1 MTNGINV
8 LTQGIP
14 IKNKINEEKSTT
26 PIKVNA
32 IDPRDVGTP
41 DDWIPRHQ
49 SLVRLTGK
57 HPFNCE
63 PPLSMLMEQGFITPN
78 PLHYVRNHGPAAKL
92 SWETHRLAVEGLVS
106 KQLSLTM
113 DEIVRLPS
121 REIPVTLVC
130 AGNRRKEQNM
140 IKQSI
145 GFNWGAAAVST
156 AVWKGVP
163 LRHVLKMAGVSLD
176 EDEPRYVWF
185 HGCDKLPKG
194 YYGTSISLDWSMNDA
209 NDVLLAYEMNGE
221 RLAPDHGFPLRVIIP
236 GFIGGRMIKWLTKI
250 TVLDKESDSHY
261 HYHDNRVLPPHVDNE
276 LANKEKW
283 WYKPDY
289 IINELNINSAITSPA
304 HDEQIPFS
312 SFVSTSCY
320 TLKGYAYS
328 GGGRKVTR
336 VEVSIDNGKTWT
348 LTELTYPEL
357 THPLV
362 MARKNKPL
370 RRHWCWIF
378 WELPVPILSL
388 IRCSEIM
395 VRAWDASQNTQPQD
409 PTWNVM
415 GMMNNCYF
423 RVKVHTVTQGKE
435 FALTFEHP
443 TQPGN
448 IPGGWM
454 YRNNMKQAI
463 SEAPSVAAKS
473 KVADN
478 NSSSSNKNSKT
489 YTMAQVAKHDNE
501 NDCWI
506 VIDNK
511 VYDCTKFLALHPGG
525 ADSITINAGTDC
537 SDEFNAIHSPK
548 ARKMLEEYYIGD
560 FDESPSAPVLSKPAP
575 APALI
580 SQPTPTI
587 QSENLVALNP
597 KVWLSCRLISKK
609 ILSKDTRIFR
619 FSLPSE
625 KHQLGLPPGNHI
637 FLRAVIEEKSI
648 IRAYTPITCS
658 GDPPGYFDLLIKVY
672 FKNVHPRFPNGG
684 FMTQHME
691 SLAIGEDIEVKGPLG
706 SIVYLGRGQYQ
717 VKSGVT
723 THKRS
728 CSKIG
733 LIAGGSGI
741 TPVYQVI
748 KTVVDD
754 PEDTTE
760 LSLIY
765 ANQTEQDILLREE
778 LDSLAS
784 KHPNFKVWYTVDRPP
799 KDWKYSSGFI
809 NEELLREH
817 LPGPLPKEQTITLMC
832 GPPPM
837 LDYACIPNLVKMGFS
852 EREYFKF

>member
-1 MTNGINV
+1 MTTVAKLHKEEFNIIEIMNGMNV
-8 LTQGIP
+8 LTQGSP
-14 IKNKINEEKSTT
+14 IKKKTDEEKSTSL
-26 PIKVNA
+26 IKINE

-41 DDWIPRHQ
+41 DEWIPRQQ
-49 SLVRLTGK
+49 SLIRLTGK

-63 PPLSMLMEQGFITPN
+63 PPLSTLMEQGFITPN
-78 PLHYVRNHGPAAKL
+78 ALHYVRNHGPVPKL
-92 SWETHRLAVEGLVS
+92 SWETHRLVVEGLVS
-106 KQLSLTM
+106 KQISLTM

-140 IKQSI
+140 IKQTI

-163 LRHVLKMAGVSLD
+163 LRHVLQAAGVDLD
-176 EDEPRYVWF
+176 NDEPRFVWF
-185 HGCDKLPKG
+185 HGCDKLPNG
-194 YYGTSISLDWSMNDA
+194 YYGTSVSLDWAMNDA
-209 NDVLLAYEMNGE
+209 SDILLAYEMNGE
-221 RLAPDHGFPLRVIIP
+221 RLPPDHGFPLRVIIP
-236 GFIGGRMIKWLTKI
+236 GCIGGRMVKWLAKI
-250 TVLDKESDSHY
+250 TVADRESDSYY
-261 HYHDNRVLPPHVDNE
+261 HYHDNRVLPPHVDSE
-276 LANKEKW
+276 RANKEKW
-283 WYKPDY
+283 WYIPDY

-304 HDEQIPFS
+304 HDERIPLS
-312 SFVSTSCY
+312 SFVSTSYY

-336 VEVSIDNGKTWT
+336 VEVSIDNGKTWI
-348 LTELTYPEL
+348 LTELTYPEI

-378 WELPVPILSL
+378 WELSVPILSL
-388 IRCSEIM
+388 IRCTEIL

-423 RVKVHTVTQGKE
+423 RVKIHTVMEGKE
-435 FALTFEHP
+435 FALKFEHP

-448 IPGGWM
+448 TPGGWM
-454 YRNNMKQAI
+454 FRNNMKQEI
-463 SEAPSVAAKS
+463 SEAINIPPKS
-473 KVADN
+473 KGAVN
-478 NSSSSNKNSKT
+478 NCKT

-506 VIDNK
+506 VIDSK
-511 VYDCTKFLALHPGG
+511 VYDCTKFLDQHPGG

-537 SDEFNAIHSPK
+537 SDEFNAIHSSK
-548 ARKMLEEYYIGD
+548 ARKMLEDYYIGD
-560 FDESPSAPVLSKPAP
+560 LDELESAP
-575 APALI
+575 APNLI
-580 SQPTPTI
+580 
-587 QSENLVALNP
+587 ALNP
-597 KVWLSCRLISKK
+597 KVWLSCQLISKK
-609 ILSKDTRIFR
+609 ILSDDTRIFR

-625 KHQLGLPPGNHI
+625 KHYLGLPPGNHI
-637 FLRAVIEEKSI
+637 FLRAAIEEKSI
-648 IRAYTPITCS
+648 IRAYTPVTCS
-658 GDPPGYFDLLIKVY
+658 DETPGYFELLIKVY

-684 FMTQHME
+684 LMTQHLE
-691 SLAIGEDIEVKGPLG
+691 GLAIGDDIEVKGPFG
-706 SIVYLGRGQYQ
+706 SFVYLGRGQYQ
-717 VKSGVT
+717 IKSGVAT
-723 THKRS
+723 SKRS

-748 KTVVDD
+748 KTVLSD
-754 PEDTTE
+754 PEDKTE
-760 LSLIY
+760 LFLLF
-765 ANQTEQDILLREE
+765 ANQTEKDILLRQE
-778 LDSLAS
+778 LDNLAS

-799 KDWKYSSGFI
+799 KDWKYSSGHI
-809 NEELLREH
+809 NEEMLREH

-837 LDYACIPNLVKMGFS
+837 MDYACIPNLVKIGFS